1 VSPRILVTDA
11 ARGCAIAV
19 IRSLGRRG
27 LDVIAADSEA
37 RSPGF
42 YSRYASDRLRY
53 PPPRTDPEGAVAT
66 LLHAARQ
73 RRVDLIVPVTEETVL
88 LLSEARDRFAGISA
102 LALPDREA
110 YARTRDKLATLDLA
124 RQTGVPAPRTHL
136 VKTGREALAAA
147 SSLGWPV
154 VVKPRSASIFRDG
167 HLVELYE
174 VSYAEDARALGEQM
188 HRLEGRSEVLLQ
200 EYYPGEGHGVEL
212 ILERGRP
219 LAAFQH
225 RRLREVP
232 VTGGAS
238 SFRESVPLDPI
249 LYDYAVRLLD
259 GLHWTGLAMVE
270 FKLGEQGPR
279 LMEINGRIWGSLPL
293 AVKSGMDFPG
303 RMVDLYLGSP
313 SGRNGSPDTDYLLG
327 VRSHNLDLEVVWI
340 GSALRGRRGRRLV
353 RTPGRR
359 DALEAA
365 LSLVN
370 PRGGFDVL
378 CRDDLRPGLVELVRI
393 AQKVRRKVVLG
404 R

>member
-1 VSPRILVTDA
+1 MT
-11 ARGCAIAV
+11 
-19 IRSLGRRG
+19 
-27 LDVIAADSEA
+27 
-37 RSPGF
+37 
-42 YSRYASDRLRY
+42 
-53 PPPRTDPEGAVAT
+53 TT
-66 LLHAARQ
+66 
-73 RRVDLIVPVTEETVL
+73 
-88 LLSEARDRFAGISA
+88 
-102 LALPDREA
+102 
-110 YARTRDKLATLDLA
+110 
-124 RQTGVPAPRTHL
+124 
-136 VKTGREALAAA
+136 REALAAA
-147 SSLGWPV
+147 SSIGWPV

-167 HLVELYE
+167 GPVELYE
-174 VSYAEDARALGEQM
+174 VSYAENARELGEQM
-188 HRLEGRSEVLLQ
+188 GRLEGRSEVLLQ

-238 SFRESVPLDPI
+238 SFRESVPLDPV

-259 GLHWTGLAMVE
+259 ALHWTGLAMVE

-303 RMVDLYLGSP
+303 RMVDLYLGS
-313 SGRNGSPDTDYLLG
+313 SAARNGSPDTDYLLG
-327 VRSHNLDLEVVWI
+327 VRSHNLDLEVIWI
-340 GSALRGRRGRRLV
+340 GSALRGRRRRLV

-359 DALEAA
+359 DAFAAA

-370 PRGGFDVL
+370 PRGSFDLL
-378 CRDDLRPGLVELVRI
+378 CRDDPRPGLVELARI
-393 AQKVRRKVVLG
+393 ARKVRRKVALG